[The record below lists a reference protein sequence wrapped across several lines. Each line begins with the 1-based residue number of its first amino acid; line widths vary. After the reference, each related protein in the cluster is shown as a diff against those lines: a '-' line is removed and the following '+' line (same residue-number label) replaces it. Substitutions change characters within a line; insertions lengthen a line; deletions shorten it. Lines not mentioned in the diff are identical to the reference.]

1 MSRNGMSEFVREA
14 IREKATREL
23 NALNQRAHAFG
34 GIDRSRDALFTVA
47 GDLAAASAAVSAV
60 SSDAAVATK
69 FKKLRKLI
77 DDAHVLATEIAD
89 ALGTYAQREAL
100 EAQRVAVTEALRAA
114 GIDPQN
120 LAENSVAA

>member
-47 GDLAAASAAVSAV
+47 GDLAAASAAVS
-60 SSDAAVATK
+60 SDAAVATK

-89 ALGTYAQREAL
+89 ALGTDAQREAL

>member
-1 MSRNGMSEFVREA
+1 MSRNGMSEFIREA

-47 GDLAAASAAVSAV
+47 GDLAAATSAVSAV
-60 SSDAAVATK
+60 STDAAVATK

-89 ALGTYAQREAL
+89 ALGTDAQREAL
-100 EAQRVAVTEALRAA
+100 ESSRQAVTEALRAA
-114 GIDPQN
+114 GIDPTSLN
-120 LAENSVAA
+120 EGGAAS

>member
-34 GIDRSRDALFTVA
+34 GIDRSRDSLFTIA
-47 GDLAAASAAVSAV
+47 GDLATATSAVSAV
-60 SSDAAVATK
+60 SADAGVASK

-89 ALGTYAQREAL
+89 ALGTDAQREAL
-100 EAQRVAVTEALRAA
+100 EAQREAVTEALRTA
-114 GIDPQN
+114 GIDPHT